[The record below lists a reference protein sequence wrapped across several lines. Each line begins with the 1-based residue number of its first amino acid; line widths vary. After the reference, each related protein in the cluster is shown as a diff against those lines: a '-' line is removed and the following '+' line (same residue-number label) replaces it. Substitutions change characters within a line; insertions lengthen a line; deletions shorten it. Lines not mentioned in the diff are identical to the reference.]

1 MNCNNRRSSDPVHD
15 MIVLVDAL
23 TPMIYRY
30 ENDDMEEDEKELL
43 IAVVQSM
50 WPMVPT
56 IVAKKL
62 GLI

>member
-1 MNCNNRRSSDPVHD
+1 
-15 MIVLVDAL
+15 MID
-23 TPMIYRY
+23 RY